1 MRTAQGAKRGLAR
14 LPAPFRQS
22 GRFLFQLLFPGE
34 CEICGVELTE
44 VSRIPVCPACLS
56 QPYSQPAEF
65 ACISCG
71 TPFLNNF
78 PLRPDGRCAICRAGA
93 AGFEGAYSF
102 GPYDEPLSQLIHLFK
117 YRRIRTLAGP
127 LGELLHRAMPQDEQ
141 FDAIVPVPLH
151 WRKQWKRGFNQ
162 SLLLAE
168 ELSRHTGLPVVKGLR
183 RQRFTAAQA
192 GLTNSQ
198 RRHNV
203 ASAFAARNAQ
213 QVAGKK
219 ILLIDDVM
227 TTGST
232 LSAAANVLRRAGA
245 ARVTVLTLAR
255 ADRRAPSPL
264 SSRIPPNQLA
274 VSGAS

>member
-1 MRTAQGAKRGLAR
+1 MRAAQSAKRGVAR
-14 LPAPFRQS
+14 LLPFRQS
-22 GRFLFQLLFPGE
+22 GRFTFRLLFPGE
-34 CEICGVELTE
+34 CEICGIELTE
-44 VSRIPVCPACLS
+44 VSRIPVCSACLNK
-56 QPYSQPAEF
+56 PYSKPAEF
-65 ACISCG
+65 ACSTCG
-71 TPFLNNF
+71 TPFLNDW
-78 PLRPDGRCAICRAGA
+78 PLRPDGRCALCRTGA

-117 YRRIRTLAGP
+117 YRRVRTLARP
-127 LGELLHRAMPQDEQ
+127 LGELLHRALPQNGQ

-162 SLLLAE
+162 SLFLAQ
-168 ELSRHTGLPVVKGLR
+168 ELRRHTGLPVIQGLR

-203 ASAFAARNAQ
+203 ASAFAIRNAQ

-232 LSAAANVLRRAGA
+232 LAAAANVLRRAGA

-255 ADRRAPSPL
+255 ADRRAPSAI